1 MKKILIVLLSVV
13 TLLNTSCDDYLD
25 VNKNVD
31 APDYIEAELYLP
43 GVQAAWQGCYWDIRA
58 LGPLTQMFG
67 TSGYTSF
74 AVHSYASG
82 SDAAG
87 EMWRVTYFLR
97 G

>member
-1 MKKILIVLLSVV
+1 MKKILIVLLSIV

-58 LGPLTQMFG
+58 LGPLPRCLEQVAIQVLLFIPMLQVQTQLERC
-67 TSGYTSF
+67 
-74 AVHSYASG
+74 
-82 SDAAG
+82 G
-87 EMWRVTYFLR
+87 E
-97 G
+97 